1 MNNFFKSILGL
12 IYTSFFCLL
21 FISFEFWPAYMLF
34 QLKSKW
40 VFTIFVLVLGFLAD
54 KMAGSVLTIMLA
66 PICKVI
72 KQNPIGLN
80 VISIYSA
87 ILLIAL
93 MLCSWLI
100 LPVSFWMF
108 VVLLI
113 LTLKVI
119 MYSIMAYSILYSLI

>member
-1 MNNFFKSILGL
+1 MNNFFKTILGL

-54 KMAGSVLTIMLA
+54 KMAGGVLALMLG
-66 PICKVI
+66 PICKAI
-72 KQNPIGLN
+72 EQNPIGLN
-80 VISIYSA
+80 VISIYSI

-108 VVLLI
+108 IVLLI

-119 MYSIMAYSILYSLI
+119 LYSILALSIFYKLI

>member
-1 MNNFFKSILGL
+1 MKNFFKTILGL

-40 VFTIFVLVLGFLAD
+40 VFTIFVLVLAFLAD
-54 KMAGSVLTIMLA
+54 KMAGGVLALMLG
-66 PICKVI
+66 PIGKAI
-72 KQNPIGLN
+72 EQNPIGLN
-80 VISIYSA
+80 VISIYSI

-108 VVLLI
+108 IVLLI

-119 MYSIMAYSILYSLI
+119 LYSILALSIFYKLI